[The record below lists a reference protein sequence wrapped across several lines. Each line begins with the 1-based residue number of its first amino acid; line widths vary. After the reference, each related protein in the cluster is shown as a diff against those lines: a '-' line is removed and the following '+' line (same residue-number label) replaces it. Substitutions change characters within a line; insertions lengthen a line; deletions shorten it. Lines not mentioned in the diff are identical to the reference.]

1 MSMNGFNIPIKITG
15 NFREDNESRTVKSSI
30 DDMIDLLVIS
40 PYGSFKADYYFGFVF
55 QNSRFENSDEDERI
69 GSKKIHGESFNKNNY
84 AYDLKLAIEEYEPR
98 LKSVQ
103 VDMGYD
109 SITRKVT
116 IEIIGRYEEDF
127 TEKLYKKE
135 TSFFIWK

>member
-1 MSMNGFNIPIKITG
+1 MNGFNIPIKITG
-15 NFREDNESRTVKSSI
+15 NFTEDNASRTVKSSI
-30 DDMIDLLVIS
+30 DDLIDLLILS
-40 PYGSFKADYYFGFVF
+40 PNGSFKADYYFGFVF

-69 GSKKIHGESFNKNNY
+69 AQKKIHGESFNKNNY

-109 SITRKVT
+109 SATRKVT

-135 TSFFIWK
+135 SSFFIWK